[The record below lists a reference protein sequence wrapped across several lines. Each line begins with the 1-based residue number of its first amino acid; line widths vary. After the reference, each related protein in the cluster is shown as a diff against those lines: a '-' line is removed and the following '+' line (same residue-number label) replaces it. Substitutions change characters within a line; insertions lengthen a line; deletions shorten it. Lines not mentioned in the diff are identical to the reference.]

1 MNSWMKKLDLHY
13 KKIRSRYPEDR
24 LMILFDIDGTIL
36 DMRHMIL
43 HVLKSFDRS
52 HGANFFKNLGLGDIS
67 VHENQVE
74 KLLAKLGISDEN
86 LEKILCWYKEHRWTS
101 DAILASHRPFVGV
114 MEVIRWFQIQPN
126 TFVGL
131 NTGRPEFLRKETLR
145 SLNKLGDEYKVR
157 FTNDLLRMNPHGW
170 ETNVA
175 DIKAGGV
182 VHFQETGYR
191 VFAMVDNEPENLNS
205 VSKVDLHQ
213 EVLLLHANT
222 IFESKRKKL
231 PVRTV
236 SGNIY
241 DITELI
247 QEKALPRHIQF
258 VWHGVNDKVN
268 LRQFLASDI
277 QWAECDA
284 RIDPAGRDIILRH
297 DSFDETP
304 FNEDEDPLLLKD
316 MLNAV
321 SVTDKSIKLDLKEDG
336 TLVDGVLELLKIY
349 RLDDSHLWFNGN
361 VDLLKEEG
369 FRKLR
374 KIYPLAIIQC
384 PINHIIP
391 LLLRDPVMAGEILFA
406 LKDWGISRFSIK
418 WHTPHLRKA
427 LDRIDRFGC
436 EVNIYNVP
444 DLESFLK
451 AVLLMPRSI
460 TSDFNFPQWHYFGRG
475 SGENHQYYEYF
486 FNKLPQSAQS

>member
-74 KLLAKLGISDEN
+74 KLLAKFEIPAEDR
-86 LEKILCWYKEHRWTS
+86 EKILCWYKEHRWTS

-114 MEVIRWFQIQPN
+114 MEVIRWFQMQPN
-126 TFVGL
+126 TFAGL

-157 FTNDLLRMNPHGW
+157 FANDLLHMNPHGW
-170 ETNVA
+170 EKKVA

-182 VHFQETGYR
+182 VHFQKAGYR

-231 PVRTV
+231 PARTV

-247 QEKALPRHIQF
+247 HEKALPRHIQF

-268 LRQFLASDI
+268 LKQFLVSDI
-277 QWAECDA
+277 QWAECDV
-284 RIDPAGRDIILRH
+284 RIDPAGKDIILRH

-304 FNEDEDPLLLKD
+304 FNEDEDPLFLKD

-336 TLVDGVLELLKIY
+336 TLVDGVFELLKIY

-374 KIYPLAIIQC
+374 KTYPSAITQC

-391 LLLRDPVMAGEILFA
+391 LLLRDPVRAGKILTA
-406 LKDWGISRFSIK
+406 LKDWGINRFSIK